1 MACESEWAAYQQAVA
16 DRIASEIVE
25 AAAIAARQ
33 ESQYAEWTACMAWWY
48 CGEQGMRAEG
58 EIIDPRIPTRI
69 EAFHGKEASDLACQA
84 ARSRVEQL
92 KAEYLRVTGKPYD
105 GSKS

>member
-1 MACESEWAAYQQAVA
+1 MACESEWDAYQQAIA

-33 ESQYAEWTACMAWWY
+33 AAQNAEWTACMAWWY
-48 CGEQGMRAEG
+48 CGEQGMRSSSEV
-58 EIIDPRIPTRI
+58 IDPRIPTRI
-69 EAFHGKEASDLACQA
+69 EAFHGKEASDFAYQA

-92 KAEYLRVTGKPYD
+92 KSEYLRVTGNLYEPK
-105 GSKS
+105 